1 MNCEAYS
8 SFEGVSSDHRIVMAK
23 IQISLRKNA
32 KRTATTKHYDWTLLN
47 NRDIRDKYVLELRNR
62 FETLQE
68 KTEKSTPNDEY
79 ENFINAHLEAA
90 AKCIPTKLKT
100 KYRVPWE
107 TLAVREKR
115 ALVKTASKN
124 YRKNPTNTN
133 ALKLKTAQY
142 QLASIYIKEQTE
154 YIQNQTDKIRDSVE
168 DRQSRIAWQTINE
181 VSRRKNTAKAK
192 LKAAN
197 QQERIKLW
205 KQHFENLLGNPPK
218 ITHEPITRIIS
229 KQLDIKLCPFTR
241 EELDSVLRKIK
252 NRKAAGLDEIPLEIW
267 KTRQFDDIL
276 LRHCNA
282 VYNQNRIDRWMK
294 GCILP
299 FPKKGDLGLAKNY
312 RGITLTSIA
321 AKIYNALLR
330 NRIEPKI
337 DNILRKNQ
345 NGFRRNRS
353 TTSQILTIRRILEGV
368 RAKNLQATLIF
379 VDFTKAF
386 DSIHRGK
393 MEQILLAYGI
403 PKETVAAITILYRN
417 TKVKVQSPDGDT
429 EYFDIVAGVLQGD
442 TLAPYLFIICLDYVL
457 RTSIDK
463 IRENGFELTK
473 KRSRR
478 YPTKTITDADYADD
492 IAILA
497 NTPDQAETLLHSLER
512 VAAGIGPYVNAHK
525 TEYMCYNQTGD
536 ISTLDGTPL
545 KLVDKF
551 TYLGS
556 SVASTEKDIDTRL
569 TKAWTAI
576 NRLSIIW
583 KSDLTDKMKRSFF

>member
-1 MNCEAYS
+1 MD
-8 SFEGVSSDHRIVMAK
+8 SFSKWLEILKCKKQLTTRAVIINFLYKLFSQFGVADCIVSDNETQFTSKEFKDFCQTFVVEHVTIVLYHPRSNGQAEHFVYTF
-23 IQISLRKNA
+23 
-32 KRTATTKHYDWTLLN
+32 KRTLKKAKG
-47 NRDIRDKYVLELRNR
+47 
-62 FETLQE
+62 
-68 KTEKSTPNDEY
+68 TPTDSS
-79 ENFINAHLEAA
+79 L
-90 AKCIPTKLKT
+90 
-100 KYRVPWE
+100 
-107 TLAVREKR
+107 
-115 ALVKTASKN
+115 
-124 YRKNPTNTN
+124 
-133 ALKLKTAQY
+133 
-142 QLASIYIKEQTE
+142 QTE
-154 YIQNQTDKIRDSVE
+154 YIKNQIDKIRDSVE

-181 VSRRKNTAKAK
+181 VSKRKNTAKAK
-192 LKAAN
+192 LKAVN

-229 KQLDIKLCPFTR
+229 KQLDIKLGPFTQ

-252 NRKAAGLDEIPLEIW
+252 NRKAAGLDEISPEVW

-282 VYNQNRIDRWMK
+282 VYNQHPIDRWMK

-417 TKVKVQSPDGDT
+417 TKVKVRSPDGDT

-457 RTSIDK
+457 ITSIDK
-463 IRENGFELTK
+463 IKENGFELTK

-478 YPTKTITDADYADD
+478 YPAITITDADYADD
-492 IAILA
+492 SDTGKYTQPSR
-497 NTPDQAETLLHSLER
+497 NT
-512 VAAGIGPYVNAHK
+512 
-525 TEYMCYNQTGD
+525 
-536 ISTLDGTPL
+536 
-545 KLVDKF
+545 
-551 TYLGS
+551 
-556 SVASTEKDIDTRL
+556 
-569 TKAWTAI
+569 TA
-576 NRLSIIW
+576 
-583 KSDLTDKMKRSFF
+583 